1 MKKMKKQ
8 LLLLTLFLSFY
19 GMRIVAQCNVNAGS
33 DQTIVCGGSIKLN
46 VDPSWQVLNSNTT
59 KKLSSVC
66 FVTAD
71 VGYIVGENGLIIKTI
86 DGGNNWSTQT
96 SNTTNSLNS
105 VLFINADTGFAVGDG
120 GTILK
125 TLNGGVNW
133 TESSGGT
140 ANDLFSI
147 FFTNTNIGY
156 IGGDAGLLL
165 KTIDGGINWGLPQKT
180 SLPITAHYPCF
191 SLFFTSENVG
201 YAASY
206 MGLHP
211 KTIDGGLTWTGTEPM
226 GAYGGIVGGALTS
239 VYFVDANTGFIT
251 EQDLKTIYKTT
262 DGGENWNSRTLG
274 PDYYDMYSVHFSSV
288 DTGYVVGSGG
298 KIFRTVDKGENW
310 TQQIINTTNNLLSV
324 DFPDSNT
331 GYAVGANGT
340 ILKLTKRNTY
350 LWTPSTGLNNN
361 AIANPTA
368 TVTSDITY
376 TVTVT
381 NPNGCTATDNV
392 KITVTPLTVNA
403 GTDKTVICG
412 GTAQLNSLTT
422 NYTGTGTL
430 KYKWTPATGLNNDT
444 IANPTA
450 TVTNDISYTAT
461 VTTPNGC
468 TATTD
473 VKVTVN
479 PLTVNAGTDKT
490 IICGGTTQL
499 NSVTT
504 NYTGPGTLKYK
515 WTPATGLNNDTI
527 ANPTAAVTN
536 DITYTVTVTTPNGCT
551 ATTDVK
557 VTVNPL
563 TVNAGTDKTI
573 ICGGT
578 TQLNSGTTNYTGP
591 GTLKYKWTPATGLNN
606 DSIANPTATLIND
619 INYIVTVKTPNG
631 CIATD
636 IVSVI
641 ITAMDKPE
649 IGIVGVNNNNKNL
662 IAWNKPVST
671 GIESYYVYRE
681 TNVTNVYEKIGVVP
695 YDSLSVFVDNQ
706 SFPDVQS
713 NKYKLSILDRDGLES
728 SQSNAHKTM
737 HLAINKGIGNAWNLS
752 WETYEGFLVSTYNI
766 YRGTTPVNLALLGS
780 TSGSN
785 TQYNDLNA
793 PMGDVYYQLEV
804 INPNSVNPTK
814 VLSSQKIK
822 AEENGLSNSIISF
835 SSSRSN
841 IATNVISGINELGE
855 NNKIVIY
862 PNPVKNELRIDFEGG
877 STFEILN
884 LMGQVV
890 LNGNLNNNTIVQTSN
905 LTSGVYLIKLKKGK
919 TFEYKKIIK
928 E

>member
-262 DGGENWNSRTLG
+262 DSGENWNSRTLG

-422 NYTGTGTL
+422 NYTGT
-430 KYKWTPATGLNNDT
+430 
-444 IANPTA
+444 
-450 TVTNDISYTAT
+450 
-461 VTTPNGC
+461 
-468 TATTD
+468 
-473 VKVTVN
+473 
-479 PLTVNAGTDKT
+479 
-490 IICGGTTQL
+490 
-499 NSVTT
+499 
-504 NYTGPGTLKYK
+504 GTLKYK

>member
-1 MKKMKKQ
+1 MKKQ
-8 LLLLTLFLSFY
+8 ILLLTLFLSFY
-19 GMRIVAQCNVNAGS
+19 GMRIVAQCIVNAGS
-33 DQTIVCGGSIKLN
+33 DQTIVCGGSIRLN

-86 DGGNNWSTQT
+86 NGGNNWTTQT

-125 TLNGGVNW
+125 TINGGTNW
-133 TESSGGT
+133 TNLTSGT
-140 ANDLFSI
+140 ANNLLTLF
-147 FFTNTNIGY
+147 FVNANTGY
-156 IGGDAGLLL
+156 IGGDAGLVL
-165 KTIDGGINWGLPQKT
+165 KTINSGLNWIQPQQLPV
-180 SLPITAHYPCF
+180 TAHYPCF

-211 KTIDGGLTWTGTEPM
+211 KTIDGGLTWTGTEPV
-226 GAYGGIVGGALTS
+226 GTYGGIVGGALTS

-262 DGGENWNSRTLG
+262 DGGEHWNSRTLG
-274 PDYYDMYSVHFSSV
+274 SDYYDMYSVHFSSV

-310 TQQIINTTNNLLSV
+310 TQQLISTTNDLLSV

-376 TVTVT
+376 TATVT
-381 NPNGCTATDNV
+381 NSNGCTATDNV
-392 KITVTPLTVNA
+392 KITVTPLTVND
-403 GTDKTVICG
+403 GTDQTVICG

-450 TVTNDISYTAT
+450 TVTNDITYTAT

-515 WTPATGLNNDTI
+515 WTPATGLNND
-527 ANPTAAVTN
+527 
-536 DITYTVTVTTPNGCT
+536 
-551 ATTDVK
+551 
-557 VTVNPL
+557 
-563 TVNAGTDKTI
+563 
-573 ICGGT
+573 
-578 TQLNSGTTNYTGP
+578 
-591 GTLKYKWTPATGLNN
+591 
-606 DSIANPTATLIND
+606 SIANPIATLIND
-619 INYIVTVKTPNG
+619 INYTVTVKTPNG
-631 CIATD
+631 CTATD

-641 ITAMDKPE
+641 ITVMEKPE
-649 IGIVGVNNNNKNL
+649 IGMVGVNNNNKNM
-662 IAWNKPVST
+662 IAWNKPVSA

-695 YDSLSVFVDNQ
+695 YDSLSIFVDNQ
-706 SFPDVQS
+706 SLPDVQS

-737 HLAINKGIGNAWNLS
+737 HLAINKGMGNAWNLS

-766 YRGTTPVNLALLGS
+766 YRGTTPANLELLGS

-785 TQYNDLNA
+785 TQYNDINA
-793 PMGDVYYQLEV
+793 PSGDVYYQLEV

-855 NNKIVIY
+855 NKKINIY
-862 PNPVKNELRIDFEGG
+862 PNPVKSELRIDFEGG

-884 LMGQVV
+884 LMGQIVY
-890 LNGNLNNNTIVQTSN
+890 NGNLIKNSIVQTSN
-905 LTSGVYLIKLKKGK
+905 LSSGVYLIKFKTGK